1 MHLMRNRVKSV
12 PFFIAGRR
20 NILMAKQKVR
30 ATRHNGRKGE
40 NGVFKAGHN
49 DRSFDV
55 DTAEHIDSS
64 RSFMNVYWD
73 MYQGYNIADAN
84 GLRPERRFSFEEIE
98 KAFKQGKTYFRI
110 LSTFATQ
117 EEWKIYPKNN
127 RYEVTRSGKVRVV
140 DSKKIVGTIST
151 NGYCV
156 VTDQTQEETQYYR
169 VHRMVMETYNPIENS
184 ENFVVDHIDG
194 NRQNNDISN
203 LRWVTQRQNS
213 EFRDENWA
221 EISKNLQKL
230 IEKRGYDWVNRL
242 ILLELE

>member
-1 MHLMRNRVKSV
+1 MVKNCYTFQELKDKFGWQTNESGIQKQISFARNR
-12 PFFIAGRR
+12 
-20 NILMAKQKVR
+20 
-30 ATRHNGRKGE
+30 
-40 NGVFKAGHN
+40 GV
-49 DRSFDV
+49 
-55 DTAEHIDSS
+55 
-64 RSFMNVYWD
+64 
-73 MYQGYNIADAN
+73 
-84 GLRPERRFSFEEIE
+84 EIE

-110 LSTFATQ
+110 LSTFDPQ

-127 RYEVTRSGKVRVV
+127 RYEVTRSGKVRVI
-140 DSKKIVGTIST
+140 DSKKIVGSISS

-194 NRQNNDISN
+194 NKQNNDISN
-203 LRWVTQRQNS
+203 LRWVTQRQNTQ
-213 EFRDENWA
+213 FRDENWA
-221 EISKNLQKL
+221 EISQNLQKL